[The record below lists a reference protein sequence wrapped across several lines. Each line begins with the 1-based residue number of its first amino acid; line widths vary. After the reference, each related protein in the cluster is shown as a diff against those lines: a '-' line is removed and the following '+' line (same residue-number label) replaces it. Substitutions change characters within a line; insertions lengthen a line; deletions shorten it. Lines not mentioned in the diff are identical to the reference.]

1 MSSSIAGIKAIIRPS
16 VRTTIRNTL
25 ASVIQS
31 MIRVQPDKEGQSDE
45 KAPKR
50 IQTQIHRRK
59 KAKAVSPLT
68 DEWESS
74 QSGPPK
80 GLKRPPQDMQNS

>member
-1 MSSSIAGIKAIIRPS
+1 MSRSIAGIKAIILPS
-16 VRTTIRNTL
+16 VRTAIRSAL

-31 MIRVQPDKEGQSDE
+31 MNRVQPDKEKQATGTS
-45 KAPKR
+45 PTR

-68 DEWESS
+68 DEWESE
-74 QSGPPK
+74 QAGPPK
-80 GLKRPPQDMQNS
+80 GLKRPPQDMRNS

>member
-1 MSSSIAGIKAIIRPS
+1 MMLR
-16 VRTTIRNTL
+16 VR
-25 ASVIQS
+25 
-31 MIRVQPDKEGQSDE
+31 PDKEKSSDD

-68 DEWESS
+68 SEWDNS
-74 QSGPPK
+74 QAGPPK
-80 GLKRPPQDMQNS
+80 GLKRPPQDMRNS

>member
-1 MSSSIAGIKAIIRPS
+1 MSRSIAGIKAIIRES
-16 VRTTIRNTL
+16 VRTTIRSAL

-31 MIRVQPDKEGQSDE
+31 MNRVRPNQEKLSDE

-50 IQTQIHRRK
+50 INTQIHRRK

>member
-1 MSSSIAGIKAIIRPS
+1 MM
-16 VRTTIRNTL
+16 N
-25 ASVIQS
+25 
-31 MIRVQPDKEGQSDE
+31 RVQPHKEEQSDKES
-45 KAPKR
+45 PKR

-74 QSGPPK
+74 QAGPPK
-80 GLKRPPQDMQNS
+80 GLKRPPNDMRNS

>member
-1 MSSSIAGIKAIIRPS
+1 MAKKNVNERQDSESP
-16 VRTTIRNTL
+16 NP
-25 ASVIQS
+25 Q
-31 MIRVQPDKEGQSDE
+31 
-45 KAPKR
+45 KR

-68 DEWESS
+68 NEWESS

-80 GLKRPPQDMQNS
+80 GLKRPPQDMRKS

>member
-1 MSSSIAGIKAIIRPS
+1 M
-16 VRTTIRNTL
+16 N
-25 ASVIQS
+25 
-31 MIRVQPDKEGQSDE
+31 RVQPDKEKQSDGTS
-45 KAPKR
+45 PKR

-68 DEWESS
+68 NEWEGS

-80 GLKRPPQDMQNS
+80 GLKRPPQDMRNS